1 MVTCNKKTQKKRGI
15 NIMSIQEQLSEAEL
29 ILQTILRGDNAKH
42 PQYLKGLVM
51 TYFRQKER
59 EKNE

>member
-1 MVTCNKKTQKKRGI
+1 
-15 NIMSIQEQLSEAEL
+15 MSIQEQLGEAEL

-59 EKNE
+59 KDNDNR

>member
-1 MVTCNKKTQKKRGI
+1 M
-15 NIMSIQEQLSEAEL
+15 MSIQEQLGEAEL
-29 ILQTILRGDNAKH
+29 ILQTILRGDNANH

-59 EKNE
+59 KDNDNR